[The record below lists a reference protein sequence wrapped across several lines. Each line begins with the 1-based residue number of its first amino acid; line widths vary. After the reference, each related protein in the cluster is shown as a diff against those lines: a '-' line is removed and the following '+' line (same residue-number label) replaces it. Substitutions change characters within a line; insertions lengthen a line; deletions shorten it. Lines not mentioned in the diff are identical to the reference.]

1 MRWPLSIALVFIAC
15 GARAETVYKCVG
27 ADGRVT
33 YQQTACPRTQK
44 QQTIELQDSEPA
56 APAATP
62 VAPPPPEAATPVDM
76 PPPPPRRPPPRL
88 FGCIRATDGKPYT
101 SDNGNPQPYQ
111 APYGMLGAGDLP
123 LARSGQNSASAPELN
138 RGKVSPTLIGGN
150 YVWVQDQCRPLSP
163 VEACQALRDDAEEN
177 DRKLRNAFQSQR
189 GPFEQ
194 RGAELKAKLAGC

>member
-1 MRWPLSIALVFIAC
+1 MRWPTMLVLVFVAC
-15 GARAETVYKCVG
+15 GAHAETVYKCVG
-27 ADGRVT
+27 SDGRIT

-44 QQTIELQDSEPA
+44 QQTIELQDSEPT
-56 APAATP
+56 APAVTP
-62 VAPPPPEAATPVDM
+62 VAPPPEAATPVDM